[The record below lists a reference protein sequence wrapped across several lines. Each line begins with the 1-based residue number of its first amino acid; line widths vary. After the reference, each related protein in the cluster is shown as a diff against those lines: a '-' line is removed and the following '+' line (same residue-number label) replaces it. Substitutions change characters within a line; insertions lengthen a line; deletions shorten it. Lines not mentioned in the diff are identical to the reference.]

1 MRQILQI
8 DRFSSMIINELS
20 KFEFAPYVNFIKHSM
35 YVNTSNNIAVQS
47 TVVT

>member
-20 KFEFAPYVNFIKHSM
+20 KFEFAHVNFIKHSM
-35 YVNTSNNIAVQS
+35 YVNMSNNIAVQS